1 MILCVAMVMMS
12 LYLFSHNKSLL
23 SRQQSYAVAPPPGQ
37 DKGDE
42 KAKGDSAKPKGE
54 DDKLQGI
61 TAITTSEN

>member
-1 MILCVAMVMMS
+1 MQCVAMVIMS
-12 LYLFSHNKSLL
+12 LYLCSHNKSLL
-23 SRQQSYAVAPPPGQ
+23 SRQQSYAVASPSGQ

-42 KAKGDSAKPKGE
+42 KAKGDSDRPKGD